1 MPKRPLPTAAG
12 SLPVPV
18 ELIERRIYLIR
29 GQKVMLD
36 SDLAE
41 VYQVATKRL
50 NEAVR
55 RNRERFPED
64 FMFQLNH
71 AELKNWRSQI
81 ATSNPAARMG
91 IRRPPYAFT
100 EHGVAMLSA
109 VLNSGRAIHM
119 SIVIVRAFV
128 KLREL
133 LANNKDL
140 ARSIEQIESAQKQ
153 HARTQEQ
160 QARTLQHHASI
171 LVSVVQD
178 IQKLKNPPITRAIGF
193 LPRSPKRK

>member
-1 MPKRPLPTAAG
+1 MSKD
-12 SLPVPV
+12 SLASRIPAPAPF
-18 ELIERRIYLIR
+18 IERRIYVIR